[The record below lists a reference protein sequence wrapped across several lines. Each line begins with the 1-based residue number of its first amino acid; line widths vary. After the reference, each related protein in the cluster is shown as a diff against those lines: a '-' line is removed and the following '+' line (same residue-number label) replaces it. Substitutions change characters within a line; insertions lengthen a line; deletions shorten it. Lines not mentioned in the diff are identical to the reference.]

1 MMTRMTVIVSV
12 VNLTSLEW
20 VISRSVGLKLAS
32 KSVVRANEATAAAR
46 QMNSV
51 IEHERIFLKK
61 SQYLG

>member
-1 MMTRMTVIVSV
+1 MAASVSV
-12 VNLTSLEW
+12 VNLTSLGW
-20 VISRSVGLKLAS
+20 ATGQLIGLKLAT
-32 KSVVRANEATAAAR
+32 KSVRANEATAAAR